1 MTSIKLLAE
10 SLLKDEIK
18 IVDLSH
24 TLRSEF
30 PTLTLPPQFG
40 QTWAFKKEEISRY
53 DDRGPAWYW
62 NNFSCGEHTGTHFD
76 APVHWVTGES
86 VPENSVDRIDPQR
99 FMAPAVV
106 IDASKEVLENP
117 DWVLEP
123 EFIQEWEKLHG
134 RIEAGSWFLLR
145 TDWSKKI
152 NNPLEFANLIDG
164 APHTPGP
171 SQRTVEW
178 LIAERDVVGFGVET
192 INIDAGLSGRWE
204 VPYPCHN
211 KMLGAGRF
219 GLQCL
224 NNLDLLPPTGAVIIS
239 APLKI
244 EDGSGSPLR
253 VLAIFDRE

>member
-1 MTSIKLLAE
+1 MSNVRQLAE
-10 SLLKDEIK
+10 SLLKGK
-18 IVDLSH
+18 IEVIDLSH
-24 TLRSEF
+24 TLKSEF

-53 DDRGPAWYW
+53 DDRGPGWYW

-76 APVHWVTGES
+76 APIHWYTGADA
-86 VPENSVDRIDPQR
+86 PENSVDRIDPKR

-106 IDASKEVLENP
+106 VDATHEVSKDP
-117 DWVLEP
+117 DWILEP
-123 EFIQEWEKLHG
+123 EFIIEWEKKHG
-134 RIEAGSWFLLR
+134 LIAPGSWFLFR
-145 TDWSKKI
+145 TGWSKKI

-164 APHTPGP
+164 SPHTPGP

-178 LIAERDVVGFGVET
+178 LISERGVVGFGVET
-192 INIDAGLSGRWE
+192 INIDAGQSGNWE

-211 KMLGAGRF
+211 RMLGEGRF

-224 NNLDLLPPTGAVIIS
+224 NNLDKLPPTGSVILS

-253 VLAIFDRE
+253 VLAIFDKQ